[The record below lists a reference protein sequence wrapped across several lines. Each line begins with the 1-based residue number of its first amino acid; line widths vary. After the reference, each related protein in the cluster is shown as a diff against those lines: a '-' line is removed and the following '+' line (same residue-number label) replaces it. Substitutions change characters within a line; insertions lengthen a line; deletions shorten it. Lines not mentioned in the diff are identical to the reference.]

1 MKGRISEEDYDR
13 QYEALEKRLKTEQQ
27 KYTETVED
35 YGHIIKAFSGN
46 WLDIYQALDP
56 EHKNAF
62 WKKVIKEIVLSKG
75 THKVDHV
82 RFLPC
87 GCRK

>member
-13 QYEALEKRLKTEQQ
+13 QYEELERELREEQEKR
-27 KYTETVED
+27 TETVED

-46 WLDIYQALDP
+46 WLDIYNALDP

-62 WKKVIKEIVLSKG
+62 WKKVIKEIVLSKD
-75 THKVDHV
+75 THKIDHIC
-82 RFLPC
+82 FLPY
-87 GCRK
+87 GCSK